1 MTIRLSL
8 AALLVLGTAPAFAAT
23 PAKKAPVKTSQIKTD
38 PRVAAEFKARD
49 LNHDGVLS
57 RPEVTA
63 SIARMQAGKSQ
74 MGAGQTQALTDL
86 FFLHADANHDG
97 KITLAEMQGL
107 MVAVA
112 AKADTSHDGVVSVAE
127 QRAAQARMMTN
138 MNNAM
143 PPGR

>member
-1 MTIRLSL
+1 MTIRLTL
-8 AALLVLGTAPAFAAT
+8 AALLALGATPLLAAT
-23 PAKKAPVKTSQIKTD
+23 PKTGPVKTAGIKTD

-57 RPEVTA
+57 RAEVAA

-74 MGAGQTQALTDL
+74 MGADQTQALTDL
-86 FFLHADANHDG
+86 FFLHADANDDG
-97 KITLAEMQGL
+97 KITLPEMQGL

-112 AKADTSHDGVVSVAE
+112 ARADTNHDGVVSVAE

-138 MNNAM
+138 MKNSL